1 MCQILPGVE
10 SMVLKKIVIA
20 VILFLTLSGAPQAVI
35 AQDETPYDVIA
46 EVNALRA
53 SLGLEPYVIDPW
65 IMAYAQDHADYIAE
79 TQRSSHTQRD
89 GSGPDDAGL
98 HENVAGGDV
107 GYITPYIAVNV
118 IWADWGHRHIMVDY
132 ETGSVGAGV
141 ALAANGQIHYVLNVR
156 EGDGKYT
163 WSTPAGGATPD
174 GEFTP
179 PPFDPFITSTPSA
192 DGQIIHVVQEGQ
204 ALWSIAISYGVTVD
218 EIRALNGIAADST
231 YLYIGQKLVIRKN
244 VTLTPEV
251 EATSSPTAAP
261 TATATFISSPT
272 PLPSWTPTPTP
283 VGGMGTAGELPIIAV
298 MVVVVLAGLAGILFV
313 QFKVTKRPD

>member
-1 MCQILPGVE
+1 MKFAKFVFT
-10 SMVLKKIVIA
+10 VLMMLVC
-20 VILFLTLSGAPQAVI
+20 SGNPIPVS

-65 IMAYAQDHADYIAE
+65 IMDYAQDHADYIAE
-79 TQRSSHTQRD
+79 TQHSSHTQRD
-89 GSGPDDAGL
+89 SSGPDDAGL

-107 GYITPYIAVNV
+107 GYVTPYIAVNE
-118 IWADWGHRHIMVDY
+118 IWVDWGHRHIMVDY

-141 ALAANGQIHYVLNVR
+141 ALSANGQIHYVLNVR

-163 WSTPAGGATPD
+163 WSTPVGGLTPQ

-179 PPFDPFITSTPSA
+179 PPFNPFITSTPSA
-192 DGQIIHVVQEGQ
+192 DGVIIHIVQEGQ
-204 ALWSIAISYGVTVD
+204 SLWSIAISYGVTVD

-244 VTLTPEV
+244 VTMTPEV
-251 EATSSPTAAP
+251 TPTASPTFKP
-261 TATATFISSPT
+261 TATATTIATST
-272 PLPSWTPTPTP
+272 PLPSRTPTPTP
-283 VGGMGTAGELPIIAV
+283 AGGLGTAGELPIIAV
-298 MVVVVLAGLAGILFV
+298 MIVVVLAGLSGILFV